1 MAASKIDDRQVETTR
16 KPHLHR
22 ARTACLWLALLA
34 AWSLGFAYLL
44 QYGFGL
50 HPCAMCLK
58 ERYAFMALF
67 AVGLAGFLFDLGR
80 PALLC
85 CLAILLGTTGFLFYH
100 VGVELGWFELSAVC
114 TGAGQASDLEQLR
127 AMLKAAGPSCDRP
140 AWLIP
145 DVLSLAQL
153 TAAWSTLLT
162 LLTAAFVMGPAF
174 RR

>member
-1 MAASKIDDRQVETTR
+1 MKDTFAKAPP
-16 KPHLHR
+16 KPRLHR

-50 HPCAMCLK
+50 HPCALCLQ

-67 AVGLAGFLFDLGR
+67 LCGLAGFLFDRGR
-80 PALLC
+80 IGLVACLLV
-85 CLAILLGTTGFLFYH
+85 LVGTTGLTLYH
-100 VGVELGWFELSAVC
+100 VGIELGWFQLSATC
-114 TGAGQASDLEQLR
+114 SGAGQAGSVDELR
-127 AMLKAAGPSCDRP
+127 NMLKTAGPTCDRP

-145 DVLSLAQL
+145 HVLSLAQA
-153 TAAWSTLLT
+153 TAAWSALLT
-162 LLTAAFVMGPAF
+162 VLTLAFITGPAF